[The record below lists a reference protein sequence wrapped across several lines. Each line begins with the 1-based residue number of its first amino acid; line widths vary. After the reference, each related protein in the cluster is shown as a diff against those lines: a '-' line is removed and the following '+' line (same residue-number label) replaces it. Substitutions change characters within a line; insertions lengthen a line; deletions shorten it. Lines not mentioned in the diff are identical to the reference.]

1 MPTLDAFLTDVRAC
15 TRCAP
20 HLPHGVQP
28 VFQFHPSAP
37 ILIAGQAPGA
47 RVHASGVPFDDASGA
62 RLRAWLGVDRDTFYD
77 PTRIAILPMGF
88 CYPGTGKSGDLPL
101 RPECAPRLARSL
113 HAAFRAPVAG
123 HRAGQLRH
131 GLPPRYWQDAAHPGG
146 RSLARAL
153 ALTALH
159 CAMYVLETV
168 RCSANEE
175 IGYVSRK
182 FQRRFAC

>member
-1 MPTLDAFLTDVRAC
+1 MPTLGAFLTDVRAC

-123 HRAGQLRH
+123 QRIGISNGLVCEKPGKPDSALGGQPMPAWMAWNWRLSRC
-131 GLPPRYWQDAAHPGG
+131 LVWIRP
-146 RSLARAL
+146 
-153 ALTALH
+153 ALTARL
-159 CAMYVLETV
+159 ALV
-168 RCSANEE
+168 
-175 IGYVSRK
+175 GP
-182 FQRRFAC
+182 

>member
-1 MPTLDAFLTDVRAC
+1 MAPPSCASHPFRKRAMPTLDAFLTVVRAC

-153 ALTALH
+153 AASVPP
-159 CAMYVLETV
+159 A
-168 RCSANEE
+168 SP
-175 IGYVSRK
+175 
-182 FQRRFAC
+182 

>member
-77 PTRIAILPMGF
+77 PTDR
-88 CYPGTGKSGDLPL
+88 KS
-101 RPECAPRLARSL
+101 
-113 HAAFRAPVAG
+113 V
-123 HRAGQLRH
+123 
-131 GLPPRYWQDAAHPGG
+131 
-146 RSLARAL
+146 
-153 ALTALH
+153 
-159 CAMYVLETV
+159 V
-168 RCSANEE
+168 
-175 IGYVSRK
+175 
-182 FQRRFAC
+182 

>member
-1 MPTLDAFLTDVRAC
+1 MAPPSCASHPFRKRAMPTLDAFLTDVRAC

-131 GLPPRYWQDAAHPGG
+131 GLGVWGAMEPKTNVSSESHRKGAFRSPAHPPGIT
-146 RSLARAL
+146 L
-153 ALTALH
+153 
-159 CAMYVLETV
+159 
-168 RCSANEE
+168 
-175 IGYVSRK
+175 
-182 FQRRFAC
+182 